1 MHANEIVYCNNFRVT
16 NTMTNKFLRKYVSTG
31 NYGTPVPSTDTKS
44 KSKCLFKQ
52 IEIWNIKHLEEL
64 EGKKTPFSET

>member
-52 IEIWNIKHLEEL
+52 IEIWNIKHLCGLTEK
-64 EGKKTPFSET
+64 KKTFADT